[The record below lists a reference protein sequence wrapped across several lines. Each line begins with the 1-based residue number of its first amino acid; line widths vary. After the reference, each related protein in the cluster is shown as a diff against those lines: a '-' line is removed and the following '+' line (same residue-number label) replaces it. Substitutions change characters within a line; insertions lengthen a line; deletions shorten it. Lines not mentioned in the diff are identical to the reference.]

1 VHAADAHVLPAVALV
16 PYLPPVRLTGV
27 HDNDLEPLT
36 DLIEVGRLAPSLER
50 TYALEQVPDAMRHLE
65 AGTVRGKLAVTL

>member
-1 VHAADAHVLPAVALV
+1 M
-16 PYLPPVRLTGV
+16 